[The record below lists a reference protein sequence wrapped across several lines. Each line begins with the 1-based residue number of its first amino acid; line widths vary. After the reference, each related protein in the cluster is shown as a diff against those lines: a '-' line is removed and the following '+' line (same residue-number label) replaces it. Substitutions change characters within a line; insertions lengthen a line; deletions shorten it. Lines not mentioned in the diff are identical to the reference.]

1 VSPATASSP
10 SPTFSSTYCKPAAD
24 CQRVAGAARAGAEL
38 QAADSSATPAPSS
51 ALREALAA
59 AGSAATGVSWQRA
72 GDAVV
77 LLLLCVVARRSGTSR
92 DAQQLADTRTR
103 ACIMAVWRVQAR
115 VGAHAHSLLR
125 TQRNATQRATMNKAP
140 SGRGG

>member
-10 SPTFSSTYCKPAAD
+10 SPTFSSTYSKPAAD

-51 ALREALAA
+51 ALREVSAA

-72 GDAVV
+72 GG
-77 LLLLCVVARRSGTSR
+77 RSGASR
-92 DAQQLADTRTR
+92 DALQVADTRTCT
-103 ACIMAVWRVQAR
+103 CIIVLREVCRRV
-115 VGAHAHSLLR
+115 
-125 TQRNATQRATMNKAP
+125 
-140 SGRGG
+140 